1 MLELID
7 QILTE
12 GYKGCLCVFLL
23 VISAKVYRMKLS
35 TESNCFNGCLK
46 IATSNDGGG
55 KLEIPSV
62 V

>member
-7 QILTE
+7 RILSE
-12 GYKGCLCVFLL
+12 GYQACLCVFLL

-46 IATSNDGGG
+46 VATLNDGG

>member
-1 MLELID
+1 MLVDLID

-12 GYKGCLCVFLL
+12 GYKGCLCIFLL
-23 VISAKVYRMKLS
+23 VISAKLYRMKLS

-46 IATSNDGGG
+46 VATLNDGGG
-55 KLEIPSV
+55 KLIPSV